1 MEFICIY
8 GKCETSFALQSI
20 PISIILWIKRRRIL
34 HEHELLFCTSRRRC
48 KKSDTDKI
56 VLPEPAEFLC
66 SCRRI
71 PSYEAAQYLRKMI
84 QKFETNGQLAI
95 LPGRGRKQIPSSSVE
110 DMATAVFEASSQ
122 SSHGQNAVP
131 CPVPAAIM
139 TTEPVEWT
147 WDSVTGQR
155 YRDMMRDFVILQ
167 LQQLQ
172 QRGCLQGIIFM
183 QDGAPPHIDHLVK
196 QLLRQHFTDAR
207 VIRRHFPTA

>member
-122 SSHGQNAVP
+122 SSHGSVSVP
-131 CPVPAAIM
+131 V
-139 TTEPVEWT
+139 V
-147 WDSVTGQR
+147 
-155 YRDMMRDFVILQ
+155 YRVLDMPYSTVRKILRWI
-167 LQQLQ
+167 LNF
-172 QRGCLQGIIFM
+172 ISTI
-183 QDGAPPHIDHLVK
+183 
-196 QLLRQHFTDAR
+196 
-207 VIRRHFPTA
+207 